1 MSEPVC
7 PPNYTCTFT
16 PKPPEHHYIGP
27 WWEGAWGTVATIVA
41 LVVVAFV
48 LCWFAYYW
56 YEAVKDKRE
65 RRAARERREYE
76 LALQEQFT
84 AQVDMAKGDEAML
97 KIVQEQQRRVR

>member
-7 PPNYTCTFT
+7 PPNYRCTFT
-16 PKPPEHHYIGP
+16 PKPPERHHIGP
-27 WWEGAWGTVATIVA
+27 WWEGSWGTVATIVA

-56 YEAVKDKRE
+56 YEAVKDKRS
-65 RRAARERREYE
+65 RRSTREQREYE
-76 LALQEQFT
+76 LAMQEQFT
-84 AQVDMAKGDEAML
+84 AQVDMAKGDDQML